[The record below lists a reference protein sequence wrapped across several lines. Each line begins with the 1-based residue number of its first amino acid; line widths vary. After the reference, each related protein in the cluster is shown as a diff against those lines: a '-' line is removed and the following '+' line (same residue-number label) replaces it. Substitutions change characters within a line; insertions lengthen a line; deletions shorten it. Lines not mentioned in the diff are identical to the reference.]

1 MYVRKCTDNSTPL
14 RDTGHNITSD
24 TRATRGD
31 LTVLQSDGLC
41 GGCVSCDAGRKPLL
55 WQQARQAQCEFYIHI
70 REKNVDDLVCL
81 DPLNIVKGYVAG
93 LLERPLQLT
102 ETPLIAE

>member
-24 TRATRGD
+24 TRAARGD

-55 WQQARQAQCEFYIHI
+55 
-70 REKNVDDLVCL
+70 
-81 DPLNIVKGYVAG
+81 
-93 LLERPLQLT
+93 
-102 ETPLIAE
+102 

>member
-31 LTVLQSDGLC
+31 LTVLQSDDLC
-41 GGCVSCDAGRKPLL
+41 CGVSVTMQTENICCVSNPG
-55 WQQARQAQCEFYIHI
+55 QHSAREYIS
-70 REKNVDDLVCL
+70 E
-81 DPLNIVKGYVAG
+81 
-93 LLERPLQLT
+93 
-102 ETPLIAE
+102 